1 MKSEFKKQP
10 EQPEKLQPGTKLSNT
25 IIPTA
30 PLPDPISQNIEAII
44 ALQNKADKE
53 FSQHHRIVEGITTFW
68 SRPTFLYST
77 VIVVSLWIVYDF
89 LPSKFGLPKFDSP
102 TLDYLDITLGFG
114 SLLMTI
120 GILITQRR
128 QEKLAEQRAQLS
140 LQLNLLSEQKIA
152 KIIALLEELRYD
164 LPNVKNR
171 LDVEAE
177 VMKQATDPEA
187 VVAALEESLAEELAE
202 LEKQENLE
210 LTQNQTL

>member
-1 MKSEFKKQP
+1 MKSEFKKQS
-10 EQPEKLQPGTKLSNT
+10 EKSQSASKTNHT
-25 IIPTA
+25 IVPIA

-44 ALQNKADKE
+44 ALQNKAEKE
-53 FSQHHRIVEGITTFW
+53 FSQHHRIVESITTFW
-68 SRPTFLYST
+68 SRPGFLYST
-77 VIVVSLWIVYDF
+77 LLVVSLWIFYDF
-89 LPSKFGLPKFDSP
+89 LPSELGLPKFDSP

-120 GILITQRR
+120 GILITQKR
-128 QEKLAEQRAQLS
+128 QERLAEQRAQLS

-152 KIIALLEELRYD
+152 KIIALLEELRHD

-177 VMKQATDPEA
+177 MMKQATDPEA

-202 LEKQENLE
+202 LQKQETLE
-210 LTQNQTL
+210 LTENPTSK

>member
-1 MKSEFKKQP
+1 MKSEFKKQA
-10 EQPEKLQPGTKLSNT
+10 EKSQSVSKQNHT
-25 IIPTA
+25 IVPIA

-44 ALQNKADKE
+44 ALQNKAEKE
-53 FSQHHRIVEGITTFW
+53 FSQHHRIVEAITTFW
-68 SRPTFLYST
+68 SRPGFLYST
-77 VIVVSLWIVYDF
+77 LVVISLWIFYDF
-89 LPSKFGLPKFDSP
+89 LPSKLGLPKFDSP

-120 GILITQRR
+120 GILITQKR
-128 QEKLAEQRAQLS
+128 QERLAEQRAQLS

-152 KIIALLEELRYD
+152 KIIALLEELRHD

-177 VMKQATDPEA
+177 MMKQATDPEA

-202 LEKQENLE
+202 LEKQETLE
-210 LTQNQTL
+210 LTENPT